1 MVHWFQRRRVFL
13 LLFYVKLCPVFWQP
27 FWISDSHKIGNF
39 IRNMGSIKSVISK
52 KKYLYSFSN
61 MYPCLKFGLEV
72 VVFLDLRKIQN
83 TVQSTYNE
91 KLVIL
96 NK

>member
-1 MVHWFQRRRVFL
+1 MVHCFREEEFFSYYSMLNFVL
-13 LLFYVKLCPVFWQP
+13 FWQP
-27 FWISDSHKIGNF
+27 FWISDSHQICNF

-52 KKYLYSFSN
+52 KKDLYSFYN
-61 MYPCLKFGLEV
+61 MVPCLKVGLEV

>member
-1 MVHWFQRRRVFL
+1 
-13 LLFYVKLCPVFWQP
+13 
-27 FWISDSHKIGNF
+27 
-39 IRNMGSIKSVISK
+39 MGSIKSVISK
-52 KKYLYSFSN
+52 KKDLYSFYN
-61 MYPCLKFGLEV
+61 MVPCLKIGLEV

-96 NK
+96 NKWFITVKFQWSNLYWNDKCIEDY

>member
-1 MVHWFQRRRVFL
+1 
-13 LLFYVKLCPVFWQP
+13 
-27 FWISDSHKIGNF
+27 
-39 IRNMGSIKSVISK
+39 MGSIKSVISK
-52 KKYLYSFSN
+52 KKDLYSFYN
-61 MYPCLKFGLEV
+61 MVPCLKIDLEV

>member
-1 MVHWFQRRRVFL
+1 MFIVWFSTKYMF
-13 LLFYVKLCPVFWQP
+13 FYADL
-27 FWISDSHKIGNF
+27 NF

-52 KKYLYSFSN
+52 KKDLYSFYN
-61 MYPCLKFGLEV
+61 MVPCLKIDLEV